1 MADGGDKLVNEMRI
15 IKAAIGENQR
25 SCDICGHVDRAER
38 FASIY
43 FGDKGQKIDLCS
55 KCLKEGT
62 LNAERK

>member
-1 MADGGDKLVNEMRI
+1 MNEMRI

-25 SCDICGHVDRAER
+25 SCDICGAIGGVGE
-38 FASIY
+38 FAILY

-55 KCLKEGT
+55 KCLREGK